1 MAEKDVCLSF
11 PPTRTPLIVTGP
23 VVEAIGQE
31 KQSLPVRRLC
41 RGTKNM
47 TDSAENAEQLIIG
60 MVIYPNFTLQDLVG
74 PQGVLGLYGKTL
86 LLWKNKDPVPTETGL
101 LIHPT
106 TTFDECPD
114 NLDILFVPG
123 GMDTNGAMRDDAVVD
138 FLAKSGKTAKYVT
151 SVCSGSL
158 LLGMAGLLEGY
169 RSATH
174 WACYGALEATGAI
187 PVHERVVIDR
197 NRMSGG
203 GVTAGID
210 FGLQLLAHLKGEKV
224 AKTTQLIIEYDPQ
237 PPFNAG
243 SPDQAGPEI
252 VEAAMV
258 ALGDMDDQMKA
269 TLASRRH

>member
-1 MAEKDVCLSF
+1 MSTDAKG
-11 PPTRTPLIVTGP
+11 TG
-23 VVEAIGQE
+23 
-31 KQSLPVRRLC
+31 
-41 RGTKNM
+41 
-47 TDSAENAEQLIIG
+47 QLTIG
-60 MVIYPNFTLQDLVG
+60 MVIYPNFTLLDLVG
-74 PQGVLGLYGKTL
+74 PQAVLGLYGQTL
-86 LLWKNKDPVPTETGL
+86 LLWKNLDPVPTETGL

-106 TTFDECPD
+106 TAFDDCPD

-138 FLAKSGKTAKYVT
+138 FLARSGRTARYIT
-151 SVCSGSL
+151 SVCSGSI

-169 RSATH
+169 KAATH

-187 PVHERVVIDR
+187 PVHERVVVDR

-210 FGLQLLAHLKGEKV
+210 FGLQLLAQLKGEKV

-237 PPFNAG
+237 PPFKAG

-252 VEAAMV
+252 VDAAMV
-258 ALGDMDDQMKA
+258 ALGDMDDQMKT
-269 TLASRRH
+269 TLGSRRH